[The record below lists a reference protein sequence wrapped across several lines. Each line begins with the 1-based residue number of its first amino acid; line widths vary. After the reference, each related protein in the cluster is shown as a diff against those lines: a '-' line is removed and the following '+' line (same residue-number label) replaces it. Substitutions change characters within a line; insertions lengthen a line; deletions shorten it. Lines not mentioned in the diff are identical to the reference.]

1 MITSSSPFP
10 AAVPSAPRPSPDP
23 ASPLRSVPGQE
34 VSPTFGSLLN
44 PTTRAGGDASVN
56 SGAERG
62 ARCLGSELQRA
73 AELAGADGCDGV
85 PAEEAAGASRRE
97 DEDRARLVSES
108 SSWIAIPAAGPDVP
122 LATCPAFSS
131 VEFIH
136 GEAVEETAGAEVY
149 SDAAAPIGTRA
160 PLSAHALFVL
170 DPQMSRTAPA
180 SVARDGVLTSAP
192 GIGPQ
197 QVVGP
202 AGEPG
207 GDESALRPSA
217 AEPAPAENAP
227 LRGAPET
234 PAEDRVGMLGFER
247 HRTSTVRREG
257 ASSRNAVPSEWTEAA
272 AGLEASA
279 LQDTSDAAPMGRP
292 TLPRSDVGALASAAQ
307 VATSENGDD
316 ARIFLA
322 PDRAADTRHLG
333 DDRGRSHPA
342 AEFSRAQAEG
352 EPIAPMSERST
363 QRSEKKDALFSD
375 QKVEAKAVPAVGIEA
390 ANAPAV
396 MRSDSPT
403 TPTPGVTTGSVAPM
417 LVGAGHV
424 GEVRVLEGSAPW
436 TAVGRVLDAADV
448 LWATDRAGV
457 DLKLQLG
464 GEGVWVRVDYRD
476 GEVTATFRADSPE
489 LRDRLTA
496 AWHQHVAGVGE
507 QRPYRLSEPLFS
519 MSDDRATGSSAHG
532 SSAEG
537 DTSRRGSSGREAAD
551 SASGERIGGVLPF
564 SAARGSSPSE
574 VNRIND
580 RSSRRRLSVFA

>member
-10 AAVPSAPRPSPDP
+10 AAAPSAPRSSSDP

-44 PTTRAGGDASVN
+44 PTNRAEGDASGK

-62 ARCLGSELQRA
+62 TRSRGSESRRA
-73 AELAGADGCDGV
+73 AELAGGDGCDGV

-97 DEDRARLVSES
+97 DEDRARPVSES

-122 LATCPAFSS
+122 LATCSAFSPA
-131 VEFIH
+131 EIIH
-136 GEAVEETAGAEVY
+136 GEAVEETAGAEAY
-149 SDAAAPIGTRA
+149 PAAAAPTGTRA

-170 DPQMSRTAPA
+170 DPQMSRPAPA
-180 SVARDGVLTSAP
+180 IMARDGLLTSAP

-197 QVVGP
+197 PGLGT
-202 AGEPG
+202 AGDSG
-207 GDESALRPSA
+207 GDESALHPGA

-227 LRGAPET
+227 LLGALET
-234 PAEDRVGMLGFER
+234 PPEDWVEMPGFER
-247 HRTSTVRREG
+247 HRTSTVLRER
-257 ASSRNAVPSEWTEAA
+257 ASSPNAVPSEWTEAA

-279 LQDTSDAAPMGRP
+279 LQDTSDAASMGRP

-316 ARIFLA
+316 ARILLA
-322 PDRAADTRHLG
+322 SYRAADTRHMG

-342 AEFSRAQAEG
+342 AEFSGAQAEG
-352 EPIAPMSERST
+352 EPIAPVSERAT
-363 QRSEKKDALFSD
+363 QRSEKKDALFFD
-375 QKVEAKAVPAVGIEA
+375 QKVEAKAVSVVGTEA

-403 TPTPGVTTGSVAPM
+403 TPTAGVTPGSAAPM

-496 AWHQHVAGVGE
+496 AWQQHVAGVGE

-519 MSDDRATGSSAHG
+519 ISDDRAAGSSAHG

-537 DTSRRGSSGREAAD
+537 DASRRGSSGREAAD

-574 VNRIND
+574 ANRIHD
-580 RSSRRRLSVFA
+580 RGSRHRLSVFA